1 MPDSKLTKGRD
12 LIQSGWETILEGL
25 QEAYGLDYKNDEN
38 FHDTPLR
45 NARALLERCVGINS
59 EEMCVELLAKSFPS
73 EYHGMIIADPI
84 TVHGLCP
91 HHFEDVFYKV
101 YVGYIPGK
109 RCVGLSKIA
118 RVAKLYGSQPI
129 LQEDYTQKLADLFH
143 KELEADG
150 VAVVTRG
157 RHNCMVARG
166 VRQVGAGVTMSELRG
181 SFLEDPAV
189 KAEFFTLCQLTK

>member
-1 MPDSKLTKGRD
+1 MSESDLTEGRKLIKN
-12 LIQSGWETILEGL
+12 GWENILEGL
-25 QEAYGLDYKNDEN
+25 RIAYGLDYKNDEN
-38 FHDTPLR
+38 FKDTPDR

-59 EEMCVELLAKSFPS
+59 ESMCKDLMKKSFPS
-73 EYHGMIIADPI
+73 KYGGMIIADPI

-101 YVGYIPGK
+101 YVGYIPK
-109 RCVGLSKIA
+109 NRCVGLSKIA

-129 LQEDYTQKLADLFH
+129 LQEDYTMTLADLFY
-143 KELEADG
+143 KELDAQG
-150 VAVVTRG
+150 VCVVTRG

-181 SFLEDPAV
+181 TFLSDPSI
-189 KAEFFTLCQLTK
+189 KSEFFTLCELTK